1 MGPLQK
7 PDRTVL
13 IMVGIMKK
21 LLYLIIIVLLTYII
35 AIHVDAGNVFSDYE
49 KVIWIDQVK
58 QFGIAYENGKK
69 LFQFPIITGDDEFT
83 TDPGIYVVKVK
94 DENYFSRKY
103 DTPMPYSIFFDYKRR
118 KAIHAG
124 EVPPPALKKDLA
136 THGCIHV
143 EHPYIERL
151 YDWADEENTVVVIYG
166 WRSDD

>member
-1 MGPLQK
+1 MAGL
-7 PDRTVL
+7 
-13 IMVGIMKK
+13 MKK
-21 LLYLIIIVLLTYII
+21 LLYLIIIVLLTYIT
-35 AIHVDAGNVFSDYE
+35 AFHVDAGDIFSDYE
-49 KVIWIDQVK
+49 KVIWINQVK

-83 TDPGIYVVKVK
+83 TDPGIYVVRVK
-94 DENYFSRKY
+94 DEDYYSRKY
-103 DTPMPYSIFFDYKRR
+103 DTPMPYSIFFDFKHR

-124 EVPPPALKKDLA
+124 EVPPPELKKDLA

-151 YDWADEENTVVVIYG
+151 FDWADEENTVVVIYG